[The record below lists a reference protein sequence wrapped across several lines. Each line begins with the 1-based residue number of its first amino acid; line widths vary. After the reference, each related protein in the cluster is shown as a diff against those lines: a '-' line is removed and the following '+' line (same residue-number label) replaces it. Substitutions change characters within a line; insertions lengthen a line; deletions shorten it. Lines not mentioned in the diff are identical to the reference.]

1 MWQRSKCCFS
11 VKIVQEMFELALVI
25 RTSIA
30 LNACNKLMKI
40 SGGLAREPVV
50 VKLNLEREIDQ
61 M

>member
-1 MWQRSKCCFS
+1 M
-11 VKIVQEMFELALVI
+11 VQETFELALVI

-40 SGGLAREPVV
+40 SGGLARGPVV
-50 VKLNLEREIDQ
+50 VKLNLERETDQ